1 MPILPF
7 RPVSRDRI
15 ASASVLVVGDA
26 MLDRYWFGEVDRIS
40 PEAPVPIV
48 HVRREEYRLGGAANV
63 ARNVAALGAQVSLLS
78 VIGDEKSGVE
88 FSIWLSRSRE
98 LYLRSARRLVSRA
111 LNARGR
117 TSRWA
122 NPDAFMGFAD

>member
-1 MPILPF
+1 
-7 RPVSRDRI
+7 
-15 ASASVLVVGDA
+15 
-26 MLDRYWFGEVDRIS
+26 VDW
-40 PEAPVPIV
+40 
-48 HVRREEYRLGGAANV
+48 
-63 ARNVAALGAQVSLLS
+63 LS